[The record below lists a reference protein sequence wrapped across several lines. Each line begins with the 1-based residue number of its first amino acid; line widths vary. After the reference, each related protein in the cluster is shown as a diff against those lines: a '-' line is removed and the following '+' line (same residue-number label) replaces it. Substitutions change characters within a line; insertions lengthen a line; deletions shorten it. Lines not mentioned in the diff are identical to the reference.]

1 MLGFE
6 KPVVVQSMVIF
17 KVRMTVWLVICSCMH
32 NNFYTFMVILS
43 DGKHKE
49 SIQTHSKIL

>member
-32 NNFYTFMVILS
+32 NNFYTFMVVLS

-49 SIQTHSKIL
+49 SIQTH